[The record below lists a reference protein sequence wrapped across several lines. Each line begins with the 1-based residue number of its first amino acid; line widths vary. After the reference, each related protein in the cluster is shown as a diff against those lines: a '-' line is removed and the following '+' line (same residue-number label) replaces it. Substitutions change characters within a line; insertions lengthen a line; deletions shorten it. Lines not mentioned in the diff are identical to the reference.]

1 MTFEGKTALEPST
14 ATPAVAA
21 VTVKHDNAI
30 NDGGV
35 SVAVERGS
43 HDGEKGSVG
52 YGGTEEI
59 VVVPGTT
66 LLDVLGK
73 WELVIAW
80 VGLLLVSFTNYL
92 DAVTVGTYNVYALSE
107 YGRLSIEGA
116 MSTIFGVIALG
127 SLHTF
132 PCDNSMVVGVAS
144 IVKTKKTY

>member
-1 MTFEGKTALEPST
+1 MAFEGKSALEPST

-21 VTVKHDNAI
+21 VTVNHDNAI

-35 SVAVERGS
+35 PVALPVERGS

-59 VVVPGTT
+59 IVVPGTT

-127 SLHTF
+127 SYLF
-132 PCDNSMVVGVAS
+132 LRQFVGHWGGFRL
-144 IVKTKKTY
+144 